1 MGYSMEPSKEAF
13 EKAFDDAYA
22 RLEIDDSRADSY
34 QAELRAILLNE
45 KDASPEMAAAI
56 EKLDQELDDYSDLE
70 FTALAQDVIKPAM
83 LAAARENSD
92 KIAAFRDA
100 ISFSTVLFWIMAVMV
115 GTVQGGI
122 QAVSRSYFG
131 KLIPKKQS
139 NEYYG
144 FFDIFGKFAA
154 FMGPFIY
161 ATVGQLSGRSSY
173 GVLGLSLLFVIGLV
187 LLIVGGR
194 SMEADERMEK

>member
-1 MGYSMEPSKEAF
+1 MGFSMEPSQEAYENTF
-13 EKAFDDAYA
+13 SEITYTDSEAEKIKDDF
-22 RLEIDDSRADSY
+22 I
-34 QAELRAILLNE
+34 
-45 KDASPEMAAAI
+45 
-56 EKLDQELDDYSDLE
+56 SDLIGKSEAEAASEIAEIRQQFAHVGEISSTAVMPE
-70 FTALAQDVIKPAM
+70 FTELSVKNALADIYEAN
-83 LAAARENSD
+83 LD
-92 KIAAFRDA
+92 KANAFRDA
-100 ISFSTVLFWIMAVMV
+100 ISFSSVLFWIMAVLV

-161 ATVGQLSGRSSY
+161 SLVGQISGRSSY
-173 GVLGLSLLFVIGLV
+173 GVLALSILFLAGLMMLIIG
-187 LLIVGGR
+187 R
-194 SMEADERMEK
+194 KSMEADERLQQ